1 MSITDCA
8 ELVKQADEDR
18 FLSVMAAKP
27 ELRAAL
33 FTLYAFNAEISKA
46 AWASAEP
53 MLCQM
58 RLQYLR
64 DMVDEIYA
72 GDLTAKTPIAKPL
85 AELIENGGVAQQ
97 KLVEMIEVRGWD
109 IDRRAFDGPADFNK
123 YLQHT
128 AGNLMVVA
136 ARATGCRDDDL
147 QAVQSY
153 GDAMGLAK
161 FLIAVPELK
170 AHDRKPLIDET
181 PKALADLANNALQ
194 SMQAAKPPKAA
205 SAALLAG
212 FDTSRVLKLVRRHP
226 ERVLEGRLQAS
237 PFRRKTGLLLMS
249 LRSS

>member
-64 DMVDEIYA
+64 DMIDGIYA
-72 GDLTAKTPIAKPL
+72 GELLAKIPVAKPL
-85 AELIENGGVAQQ
+85 AELIENGGVTQQ
-97 KLVEMIEVRGWD
+97 MLVEMIEARDWD
-109 IDRRAFDGPADFNK
+109 LDRQAFENIADFNK

-136 ARATGCRDDDL
+136 ARTTGCSDDGL
-147 QAVQSY
+147 KAVQIH
-153 GDAMGLAK
+153 GHAMGLAK

-170 AHDRKPLIDET
+170 AHHRIPLIDES
-181 PKALADLANNALQ
+181 PNVLAELANNALQ
-194 SMQAAKPPKAA
+194 AMRSAEPPKAA
-205 SAALLAG
+205 RAALRAG
-212 FDTSRVLKLVRRHP
+212 FDTSRVLKLVRRDP
-226 ERVLEGRLQAS
+226 DRVLEGLLQAS

-249 LRSS
+249 LRG

>member
-46 AWASAEP
+46 AWASSEP

-64 DMVDEIYA
+64 DMVDGIYA
-72 GDLTAKTPIAKPL
+72 GELLAKTPVAKPL

-97 KLVEMIEVRGWD
+97 MLVEMIVARGWD
-109 IDRRAFDGPADFNK
+109 LDRRAFEGIADFNE

-136 ARATGCRDDDL
+136 ARTTGCSDDGL
-147 QAVQSY
+147 KAVQVHGS
-153 GDAMGLAK
+153 AMGLAK

-194 SMQAAKPPKAA
+194 AMQAAEPSKTA

-212 FDTSRVLKLVRRHP
+212 FDTSRVLKLVRRDP

-237 PFRRKTGLLLMS
+237 PFRRKTGLLITS
-249 LRSS
+249 LRG